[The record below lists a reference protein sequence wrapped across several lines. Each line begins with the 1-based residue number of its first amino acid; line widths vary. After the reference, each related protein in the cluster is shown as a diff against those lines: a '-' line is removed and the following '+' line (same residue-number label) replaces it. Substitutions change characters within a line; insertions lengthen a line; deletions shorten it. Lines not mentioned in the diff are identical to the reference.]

1 MHKMAALKIQQHTI
15 SFKARTIRFYFSVQ
29 IQYYTNT
36 NSGLYTFVYIYECGG
51 RCSYLIFI
59 CRLLLGHHTLP
70 YMCVIYM
77 RLFDRFRHKFHV
89 FCCLFTCKMCL
100 QLNMI
105 SKCNLK
111 FVASEMSRK
120 FLFKYQL
127 NCCDHA
133 FFLHRLIDWF
143 LATLPSQFLFYQNYA
158 TSTDFQSNKFWFI
171 DVKSFKTIDAD
182 IKLRMI
188 KNSIRKLTQFKFY
201 RKTQRTETSRKSS
214 AQKCSIEKKAPNK
227 HAYKILALLSKVQR
241 KLYAYADRRW
251 EFTVMDGAMGILRIN
266 CCCWCFFFHF
276 AWCFFSVLL
285 AFFVDWMW
293 ENRSQVN
300 FKRKT

>member
-15 SFKARTIRFYFSVQ
+15 SFKARTIRFFFSVQ
-29 IQYYTNT
+29 IQYHTNT

-89 FCCLFTCKMCL
+89 FCRFTCKMCL

-111 FVASEMSRK
+111 SVASEMSRK

-127 NCCDHA
+127 NCCEHA
-133 FFLHRLIDWF
+133 VFLRRLIDWF
-143 LATLPSQFLFYQNYA
+143 LTSLPSQFL
-158 TSTDFQSNKFWFI
+158 
-171 DVKSFKTIDAD
+171 
-182 IKLRMI
+182 L
-188 KNSIRKLTQFKFY
+188 
-201 RKTQRTETSRKSS
+201 
-214 AQKCSIEKKAPNK
+214 
-227 HAYKILALLSKVQR
+227 
-241 KLYAYADRRW
+241 
-251 EFTVMDGAMGILRIN
+251 
-266 CCCWCFFFHF
+266 
-276 AWCFFSVLL
+276 
-285 AFFVDWMW
+285 
-293 ENRSQVN
+293 
-300 FKRKT
+300 